1 MNFNL
6 ANKDF
11 WAGLSLIVIGAGSLL
26 IARDYPMGTAL
37 RMGAGYFPVVLSA
50 LLVMFGV
57 ILLMRATV
65 STDSIKGAWS
75 PRALI
80 ALPIALALFGA
91 LVDRA
96 GFIPAM
102 FVLIFG
108 SALAGREFKLL
119 EVLAL
124 AVGLT
129 AVCVAVFIWGL
140 GLPYPLIVGL

>member
-57 ILLMRATV
+57 MLLMRATV